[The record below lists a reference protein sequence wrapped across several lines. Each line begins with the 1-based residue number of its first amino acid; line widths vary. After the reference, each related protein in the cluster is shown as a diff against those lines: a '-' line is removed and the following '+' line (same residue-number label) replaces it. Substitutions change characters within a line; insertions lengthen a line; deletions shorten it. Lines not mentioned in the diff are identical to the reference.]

1 MLPREGITP
10 LCVKPLMKTL
20 NVINTHSTNESH
32 HMACMTPTTE
42 VVPSNKVSLSPI
54 NSMVT
59 TQHLLD
65 NTQTHQVSE
74 STPAKQT
81 CVTLSGHHYTVL
93 VLPILHLSLSP
104 KDQPWTRL
112 IQSGITPI
120 AAELCTTQTFA
131 GRISLFQV
139 NWKALSSDSWVLHTV
154 TSGYHIPLIADPVQ
168 KFPPHSPHL
177 PSGDVIVLEEE
188 IHSSLQKQAIQQIPS
203 SAEGFYSNMFLVPKK
218 GGGQRPVINLKHLN
232 KSEHFNMEGL
242 HTVKALP
249 TEE

>member
-1 MLPREGITP
+1 
-10 LCVKPLMKTL
+10 MKML
-20 NVINTHSTNESH
+20 NVINTHSANKSH
-32 HMACMTPTTE
+32 LMTCMTPTTE

-59 TQHLLD
+59 TQHLLN

-81 CVTLSGHHYTVL
+81 CVTLSGHRYTVSG
-93 VLPILHLSLSP
+93 PTNPSP
-104 KDQPWTRL
+104 VFVTMDPPWTRL

-139 NWKALSSDSWVLHTV
+139 NWKVLSSDSWVLQTV
-154 TSGYHIPLIADPVQ
+154 TRGYHIPLSADPVQ

-177 PSGDVIVLEEE
+177 PSEDVIVLEEE
-188 IHSSLQKQAIQQIPS
+188 IHSSLQKQAIQQIPF
-203 SAEGFYSNMFLVPKK
+203 SAEGFFSNMFLVPKK
-218 GGGQRPVINLKHLN
+218 GGGQRPVINLIHLN
-232 KSEHFNMEGL
+232 KFVKSEHF
-242 HTVKALP
+242 K
-249 TEE
+249 